1 MRVPEKFYRAR
12 NWQRFFAGVF
22 FGAVLSWGIFLYLFG
37 ALQEEQAKTI
47 KKQQEFIAELEK
59 EKKIWQ
65 EDFEKRNEE
74 NEGKLTVN
82 KIEVK
87 IANAEKYRVDP
98 LTVFEIEKKVKE
110 DIRAL
115 LAKDLEEV
123 FNTREIIRRAVE
135 NKEVEINDKRY
146 VLKIREMFIYT
157 TFILRIDLLLA

>member
-1 MRVPEKFYRAR
+1 
-12 NWQRFFAGVF
+12 
-22 FGAVLSWGIFLYLFG
+22 
-37 ALQEEQAKTI
+37 
-47 KKQQEFIAELEK
+47 
-59 EKKIWQ
+59 
-65 EDFEKRNEE
+65 
-74 NEGKLTVN
+74 
-82 KIEVK
+82 
-87 IANAEKYRVDP
+87 VDP
-98 LTVFEIEKKVKE
+98 LTVFEIEKEVKE